1 MSESTRQPEL
11 AAHLC
16 TPCKR
21 TEQPLFQGVPHKIFL
36 TGGTGFFG
44 RSILSCLRRGLLPQG
59 TEFVIL
65 SRDPE
70 KFLAACPEFAGLPG
84 VRHIAGDVRNFVFP
98 DEEFDAVIHAAT
110 PAVTTLVPGE
120 MRSIVVEGT
129 RRAAEF
135 ARFCGAKR
143 LLLTSSGAVYGV
155 QPPELANIPED
166 HPCRPVTEYG
176 IAKLEAE
183 KICADSGVP
192 ALIARCFAFAGPYLN
207 RDIHFAFGNFLK
219 DALAG
224 RPIVIRGDGTP
235 LRSYLY
241 ADDLVTWLFKL
252 LEAGTPGRPV
262 NVGSPTA
269 VSIAGLAETIR
280 DVLQT
285 PGKVVVM
292 EKPVPGRLPARYVP
306 SVERA
311 KNELGLAVTISLAD
325 AIRLSAARK

>member
-1 MSESTRQPEL
+1 MQSITNPSPPRSSV
-11 AAHLC
+11 AS
-16 TPCKR
+16 
-21 TEQPLFQGVPHKIFL
+21 KIFL

-65 SRDPE
+65 SRTPE
-70 KFLAACPEFAGLPG
+70 KFLAAYPEFAGLPG
-84 VRHIAGDVRNFVFP
+84 VRHIAGDVRNFSFP
-98 DEEFDAVIHAAT
+98 DEGFDAVIHAAT
-110 PAVTTLVPGE
+110 PAVTTLAPGE
-120 MRSIVVEGT
+120 MRSIVVDGT

-135 ARFCGAKR
+135 ARFCGAKK

-155 QPPELANIPED
+155 QPPELKNIPED
-166 HPCRPVTEYG
+166 FPCRPVTEYG

-183 KICADSGVP
+183 NICADSGVP
-192 ALIARCFAFAGPYLN
+192 ALIARCFAFAGPYLD
-207 RDIHFAFGNFLK
+207 RDIHFAFGNFLR

-224 RPIVIRGDGTP
+224 QPIVIRGDGTP

-241 ADDLVTWLFKL
+241 ADDLVTWLFEI
-252 LEAGTPGRPV
+252 LEKGTSGRPV

-269 VSIAGLAETIR
+269 VSIAELAETIR
-280 DVLQT
+280 EVLRA
-285 PGKVVVM
+285 PVEVVVM

-311 KNELGLAVTISLAD
+311 ERELGLTVSTSLAD
-325 AIRLSAARK
+325 AIRLSAARNDNVCEGTGS

>member
-1 MSESTRQPEL
+1 MS
-11 AAHLC
+11 
-16 TPCKR
+16 
-21 TEQPLFQGVPHKIFL
+21 KIFL

-44 RSILSCLRRGLLPQG
+44 RSILSCLRRGLLSEG
-59 TEFVIL
+59 TELVIL
-65 SRDPE
+65 SRRPE
-70 KFLAACPEFAGLPG
+70 KFLAAYPEFAGLPG

-110 PAVTTLVPGE
+110 PAVTTLAPGE

-129 RRAAEF
+129 RRTAEF
-135 ARFCGAKR
+135 ARFCGAKK

-155 QPPELANIPED
+155 QPPELEHIPED
-166 HPCRPVTEYG
+166 FPCRPVTEYG

-192 ALIARCFAFAGPYLN
+192 ALIARCFAFSGPYLDRN
-207 RDIHFAFGNFLK
+207 IHFAFGNFLR

-224 RPIVIRGDGTP
+224 RPIVVQGDGTP

-241 ADDLVTWLFKL
+241 ADDLVTWLFRIL
-252 LEAGTPGRPV
+252 AAGTPGRPV
-262 NVGSPTA
+262 NVGSSEA
-269 VSIAGLAETIR
+269 VSIAELAETIR
-280 DVLQT
+280 DVLQA
-285 PGKVVVM
+285 PGKVVIR
-292 EKPVPGRLPARYVP
+292 EKPVSGRLPARYVP

-311 KNELGLAVTISLAD
+311 EKELDLVPMTSLAD